1 MKDYRRIKTSS
12 GNVYYMEMSEEE
24 IREKDKAWL
33 AAAVPVLTLA
43 FVYGCA
49 IAAGVIK
56 IF

>member
-49 IAAGVIK
+49 IAAGLIK

>member
-12 GNVYYMEMSEEE
+12 GNVYYMEMTEAEVKA
-24 IREKDKAWL
+24 KDRAWL
-33 AAAVPVLTLA
+33 IAAVPVLTLA

-49 IAAGVIK
+49 LAAGLIK